1 MSALEVSGRTGA
13 QHHPDLESER
23 KGVDG
28 VNYTKIA
35 MMLSVC
41 GLMTVGAAQ
50 ADPLKI
56 ALVETLSGP
65 QASTGLLYR
74 TAVKYGLQGIND
86 AGGWNGAQVELAEYD
101 NQGGPAGASDK
112 VKSAIAAGA
121 RIIIQ
126 GSSSAVSGQITEDVR
141 KHNIRHPGKE
151 VLFLNMGGEA
161 LELTGDKCHFYHFR
175 FTTNAP
181 IRVKTLVH
189 AMKEA
194 GDLGTQVFSMNQNYS
209 WGMDMQQS
217 IEDFADEGGYKVVE
231 AVLHDVNKIQ
241 DFAPYTSK
249 IRASGAQTVLTGNW
263 SNDLLLL
270 MKSARN
276 AGLNVRFGTVFL
288 DQPGNIA
295 NAGDTALG
303 HYVSHAFNLDLNP
316 ETEKFGEAY
325 KAKTGH
331 YPTFIEPQT
340 VFGMQML
347 GAALDATEP
356 KDGEI
361 SITDLALNLEQVKLE
376 TPMGEQTM
384 RADDHQVVL
393 PIVVSTVSKDAVH
406 KADDSAMGFVPVKTF
421 TGEEAVNPA
430 ESSCKMKRPA

>member
-1 MSALEVSGRTGA
+1 M
-13 QHHPDLESER
+13 
-23 KGVDG
+23 K
-28 VNYTKIA
+28 YTKIA
-35 MMLSVC
+35 AMMSVC
-41 GLMTVGAAQ
+41 GLLAVGTVQ
-50 ADPLKI
+50 AEPLKI

-74 TAVKYGLQGIND
+74 TAVKYGLEEINQ
-86 AGGWNGAQVELAEYD
+86 AGGWDGAPVELAEYD

-112 VKSAIAAGA
+112 VKAAIAGGA
-121 RIIIQ
+121 RVIIQ

-141 KHNIRHPGKE
+141 KYNLRNPGRE
-151 VLFLNMGGEA
+151 VLYLNMGGEA

-189 AMKEA
+189 AMKDA
-194 GDLGTQVFSMNQNYS
+194 GDLGTKVFSMNQNYS
-209 WGMDMQQS
+209 WGMDMQKATQS
-217 IEDFADEGGYKVVE
+217 FAKEGGYTVVE
-231 AVLHDVNKIQ
+231 SVLHDVNKIQ

-249 IRASGAQTVLTGNW
+249 IRASGAQTVITGNW

-295 NAGDTALG
+295 NAGETALG
-303 HYVSHAFNLDLNP
+303 HYVSTAFNLGLNDK
-316 ETEKFGEAY
+316 TEQFGEAY

-340 VFGMQML
+340 VFGMEML
-347 GAALDATEP
+347 GQALKNTPA
-356 KDGEI
+356 KDGAMPV
-361 SITDLALNLEQVKLE
+361 SQLALNLEQVKLQ
-376 TPMGEQTM
+376 TPMGEQTI
-384 RADDHQVVL
+384 RAADHQVVL
-393 PIVVSTVSKDAVH
+393 PIVVSKVSKEAKY
-406 KADDSAMGFVPVKTF
+406 KADDTDMGFLAVKTF
-421 TGEEAVNPA
+421 TGEEAVNPV
-430 ESSCKMKRPA
+430 ESTCKMKRPA

>member
-1 MSALEVSGRTGA
+1 V
-13 QHHPDLESER
+13 
-23 KGVDG
+23 K
-28 VNYTKIA
+28 YTKIA
-35 MMLSVC
+35 TMLSVC
-41 GLMTVGAAQ
+41 GLLTMGAAQ
-50 ADPLKI
+50 AAPLKI

-74 TAVKYGLQGIND
+74 TAVKYGLDGINQG
-86 AGGWNGAQVELAEYD
+86 GGWNGAPVELAEYD

-112 VKSAIAAGA
+112 VKAAIAGGA
-121 RIIIQ
+121 RVIIQ

-141 KHNIRHPGKE
+141 KYNLRNPGKE
-151 VLFLNMGGEA
+151 VLYLNMGGEA

-194 GDLGTQVFSMNQNYS
+194 GDLGTKVFSMNQNYS
-209 WGMDMQQS
+209 WGADMQKAIQ
-217 IEDFADEGGYKVVE
+217 DFAQEGGYTVVE
-231 AVLHDVNKIQ
+231 SVLHDVNKIQ
-241 DFAPYTSK
+241 DFAPYTAK

-303 HYVSHAFNLDLNP
+303 HYIATAFNLGLNP
-316 ETEKFGEAY
+316 QTEQFGEAY

-340 VFGMQML
+340 VFGMEML
-347 GAALDATEP
+347 GEALKRTAA
-356 KDGEI
+356 KDGDMNV
-361 SITDLALNLEQVKLE
+361 TDLALNLEKVHLK
-376 TPMGEQTM
+376 TPMGEQSI
-384 RADDHQVVL
+384 RQADHQVVL
-393 PIVVSTVSKDAVH
+393 PIVVAKVGKDAKY
-406 KADDSAMGFVPVKTF
+406 KADGTDMGFVAVKTF
-421 TGEEAVNPA
+421 TGEEAVNPVEA
-430 ESSCKMKRPA
+430 TCKMKRPA